1 MRNKYRQNS
10 RPRTDVNSTE
20 AEATTALSAMY
31 DNAHKRL
38 FVKKRK
44 ICPLSGEA
52 APRIDYKD
60 VTLLKR
66 FISERGRMLPSRIT
80 SVSAIKQRE
89 LSIAIKRS
97 RILALIPFAEK

>member
-10 RPRTDVNSTE
+10 RTKKDNAP
-20 AEATTALSAMY
+20 AESDQAAALSAMY

-44 ICPLSGEA
+44 VCPLSGEA
-52 APRIDYKD
+52 APKIDYKD

-66 FISERGRMLPSRIT
+66 FISEKGRMLPSRIT
-80 SVSAIKQRE
+80 SVSAKKQRE
-89 LSIAIKRS
+89 LSVAIKRA
-97 RILALIPFAEK
+97 RLLALIPFSEQ